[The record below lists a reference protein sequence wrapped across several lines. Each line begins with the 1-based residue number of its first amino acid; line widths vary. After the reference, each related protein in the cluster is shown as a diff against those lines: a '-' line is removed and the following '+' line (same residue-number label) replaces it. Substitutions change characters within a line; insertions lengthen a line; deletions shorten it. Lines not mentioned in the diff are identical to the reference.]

1 MLRRLTV
8 RNYAI
13 IRELD
18 MEFGEGF
25 TIITGETG
33 AGKSILLGALGLVL
47 GERADTSVLLSQDEK
62 CVVEACFN
70 IGGYDLNE
78 LFEANEIDY
87 DDEAILRREIT
98 PSGKSRAFLNDTP
111 VNLTVLKELGGRLI
125 DVHSQHETLLL
136 GSGFFQMRVVDAY
149 AGTSGL
155 AKEYS
160 GAWSRYLAARR
171 EYDTASLNLEKVK
184 ADFDYYSHQLDE
196 FRAVKPVKGEQ
207 EVLEKEQEML
217 SNASEIK
224 EALTA
229 VAAAIGGEDVSAL
242 SLIRSARTGLSRI
255 AGWLP
260 EAAELEKRLE
270 TQLIELNDISYEVEK
285 LNDRAS
291 ADPGRLEYVT
301 QRLDSLY
308 SLMQKHRCR
317 DLDEL
322 LAVQHRVEEAVAS
335 SSDTDEKLDE
345 LKKRRDTALTGVNA
359 ISAKLSASRKKAAG
373 PLSAEITGMLHRL
386 GMPHARFEAGISSM
400 VTPGPSGIDEIR
412 FLFSANRQVEPEDL
426 SKCASGGELSRVM
439 LCLKS
444 VLANS
449 SGLPAIIFD
458 EIDSG
463 VSGEVASMVG
473 SILSEMGKSMQ
484 VINITHLP
492 QVAARGRIHYHV
504 YKEESDQST
513 ITRVRLLKD
522 DERVKE
528 VARLLSG
535 STVTEAAMRNARE
548 LMKDN

>member
-70 IGGYDLNE
+70 ISGYDLNE

-111 VNLTVLKELGGRLI
+111 VNITVLKELGGRLI

-171 EYDTASLNLEKVK
+171 EYDTAALNLEKVK

-196 FRAVKPVKGEQ
+196 FRAVKPVQGEQ

-322 LAVQHRVEEAVAS
+322 LAVQHRVEEAVAA

-345 LKKRRDTALTGVNA
+345 LKKRRDAALIGVNA
-359 ISAKLSASRKKAAG
+359 ISAKLSAARKKAAG
-373 PLSAEITGMLHRL
+373 PLSEEITGMLHRL

-400 VTPGPSGIDEIR
+400 AAPGPSGIDEIR

-504 YKEESDQST
+504 YKEESDHST

>member
-13 IRELD
+13 IKDLN
-18 MEFGEGF
+18 MEFGDGF

-47 GERADTSVLLSQDEK
+47 GERADSSVLLSQDEK
-62 CVVEACFN
+62 CIVEASFN
-70 IGGYDLNE
+70 VGGYDLNE
-78 LFEANEIDY
+78 LFEANDIDY
-87 DDEAILRREIT
+87 DDEAILRREISPT
-98 PSGKSRAFLNDTP
+98 GKSRAFLNDTP
-111 VNLTVLKELGGRLI
+111 VNLVVLKELGSRLI

-149 AGTSGL
+149 AGISDISRD
-155 AKEYS
+155 YS
-160 GAWSRYLAARR
+160 RAWAGYLSARR
-171 EYDTASLNLEKVK
+171 EYDTAALSLEKVK
-184 ADFDYYSHQLDE
+184 ADFDYYSHQMEE
-196 FRAVKPVKGEQ
+196 FRTVKPVSGEQ

-229 VAAAIGGEDVSAL
+229 VTAVLGGEDISVIQMLRTARANL
-242 SLIRSARTGLSRI
+242 SKI

-260 EAAELEKRLE
+260 EAAELEKRVE
-270 TQLIELNDISYEVEK
+270 TQLIDLNDISYEAEK
-285 LNDRAS
+285 LCDRAI

-301 QRLDSLY
+301 QRLDTLY

-322 LAVQHRVEEAVAS
+322 LAVQQRVEEAVAAT
-335 SSDTDEKLDE
+335 SDTDEKLDD
-345 LKKRRDTALTGVNA
+345 LKKRRDAALAKVNSLA
-359 ISAKLSASRKKAAG
+359 GRISDARQKAAL
-373 PLSAEITGMLHRL
+373 PLSGEITDMLHRL
-386 GMPHARFEAGISSM
+386 GMPHARFRASVSPLA
-400 VTPGPSGIDEIR
+400 VAGPSGTDDVE
-412 FLFSANRQVEPEDL
+412 FLFSANRQVEPEEL

-473 SILSEMGKSMQ
+473 SILADMGRSMQ

-492 QVAARGRIHYHV
+492 QVAARGKMHYHV
-504 YKEESDQST
+504 YKEEGDHST
-513 ITRVRLLKD
+513 ITRVRLLNNE
-522 DERVKE
+522 ERVVE

-535 STVTEAAMRNARE
+535 SSVTEAAIRNARE
-548 LMKDN
+548 LMRGN

>member
-13 IRELD
+13 IKELD
-18 MEFGEGF
+18 MGFGEGF

-62 CVVEACFN
+62 CIVEAEFN
-70 IGGYDLNE
+70 IRGYDLRE
-78 LFEANEIDY
+78 LFDANGVDY

-111 VNLTVLKELGGRLI
+111 VNLAVMKELGGRLI

-136 GSGFFQMRVVDAY
+136 GSNTFQMRVIDAY
-149 AGTSGL
+149 AGTTSL
-155 AKEYS
+155 AGEYS
-160 GAWSRYLAARR
+160 RAWGRHLAARK
-171 EYDTASLNLEKVK
+171 EYDAAALDLGRAK
-184 ADFDYYSHQLDE
+184 ADNDYYSHQLEE
-196 FRAVKPVKGEQ
+196 FRAVGLVSGEQ
-207 EVLEKEQEML
+207 EALEKEQEML
-217 SNASEIK
+217 TNASVIK
-224 EALTA
+224 EALAA
-229 VAAAIGGEDVSAL
+229 VTEALGGENVAAL
-242 SLIRSARTGLSRI
+242 SLLRAARLSLSRI

-270 TQLIELNDISYEVEK
+270 TQLIDLNDISFEAEK
-285 LNDRAS
+285 LNDKAS
-291 ADPGRLEYVT
+291 ADPGRLDYVT
-301 QRLDSLY
+301 QRLDAIY

-317 DLDEL
+317 DIDEL
-322 LAVQHRVEEAVAS
+322 LAVQKRVEEAVSA
-335 SSDTDEKLDE
+335 TDDADERLGE
-345 LKKRRDTALTGVNA
+345 LKKKSDAALKEVKTIA
-359 ISAKLSASRKKAAG
+359 ARLSEARSKAAA
-373 PLSAEITGMLHRL
+373 PLSGQIAANLKKL
-386 GMPHARFEAGISSM
+386 GMPHARFETRVRALASPGSSGM
-400 VTPGPSGIDEIR
+400 DEVG
-412 FLFSANRQVEPEDL
+412 FLFSANRQVEPEEL
-426 SKCASGGELSRVM
+426 ARCASGGELSRVM

-444 VLANS
+444 VLASS

-473 SILSEMGKSMQ
+473 TILSDMGKSMQ

-492 QVAARGRIHYHV
+492 QVASRGGMHYHV
-504 YKEESDQST
+504 YKEENDHST
-513 ITRVRLLKD
+513 ITRVRLLND

-535 STVTEAAMRNARE
+535 STITEAAIRNARE
-548 LMKDN
+548 LLKGD

>member
-70 IGGYDLNE
+70 ISGYDLNE

-111 VNLTVLKELGGRLI
+111 VNITVLKELGGRLI

-171 EYDTASLNLEKVK
+171 EYDTAALNLEKVK

-196 FRAVKPVKGEQ
+196 FRAVKPVQGEQ

-255 AGWLP
+255 ADWLP

-322 LAVQHRVEEAVAS
+322 LAVQHRVEEAVAA

-345 LKKRRDTALTGVNA
+345 LKKRRDAALIGVNA
-359 ISAKLSASRKKAAG
+359 ISAKLSAARKKAAG
-373 PLSAEITGMLHRL
+373 PLSEEITGMLHRL

-400 VTPGPSGIDEIR
+400 AAPGPSGIDEIR

-504 YKEESDQST
+504 YKEESDHST

>member
-70 IGGYDLNE
+70 ISGYDLNE

-111 VNLTVLKELGGRLI
+111 VNITVLKELGGRLI

-171 EYDTASLNLEKVK
+171 EYDTAALNLEKVK

-196 FRAVKPVKGEQ
+196 FRAVKPVQGEQ

-255 AGWLP
+255 ADWLP

-270 TQLIELNDISYEVEK
+270 TQLIELNDISYEIEK

-322 LAVQHRVEEAVAS
+322 LAVQHRVEEAVAA

-345 LKKRRDTALTGVNA
+345 LKKRRDAALIGVNA
-359 ISAKLSASRKKAAG
+359 ISAKLSAARKKAAG
-373 PLSAEITGMLHRL
+373 PLSEEITGMLHRL

-400 VTPGPSGIDEIR
+400 AAPGPSGIDEIR

-504 YKEESDQST
+504 YKEESDHST